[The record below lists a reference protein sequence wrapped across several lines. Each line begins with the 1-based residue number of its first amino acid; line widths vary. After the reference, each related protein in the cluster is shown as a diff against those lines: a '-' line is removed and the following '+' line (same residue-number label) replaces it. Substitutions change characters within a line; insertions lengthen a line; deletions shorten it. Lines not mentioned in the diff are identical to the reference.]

1 MLQGTCILPPSHP
14 PTITFLPSSRLSSD
28 PATRFDELFSLLPRW
43 KDTEMVLFL
52 DDLVGGD
59 KKKRD
64 AMVLKFVRKVKES
77 DGSTVWTSRFNK
89 A

>member
-1 MLQGTCILPPSHP
+1 M
-14 PTITFLPSSRLSSD
+14 
-28 PATRFDELFSLLPRW
+28 A
-43 KDTEMVLFL
+43 LFL

-64 AMVLKFVRKVKES
+64 AMVLKFVRKVKEA

-89 A
+89 G

>member
-1 MLQGTCILPPSHP
+1 MGPSHP
-14 PTITFLPSSRLSSD
+14 PTITFLPSARLSSE

-64 AMVLKFVRKVKES
+64 AMVLKFVRKVKEP
-77 DGSTVWTSRFNK
+77 DGSTAWTSRFNK